1 MGCCG
6 RTAKA
11 TIATAKAAIAGD
23 TMRQFNLKKF
33 AATNSTTGFRVVALN
48 LPATLWWKDSEV

>member
-11 TIATAKAAIAGD
+11 TIATTKAAIAGD
-23 TMRQFNLKKF
+23 TIRQFNLKKF
-33 AATNSTTGFRVVALN
+33 AAAISKTELRAVVLN